1 MVFLINSL
9 PILIVIIM
17 GLVIRYAVP
26 STVGKF
32 FIGALT
38 VFMLVVYFQIQPS
51 YMPKGT
57 VKQLHVAEFKH
68 SDAKIVDRSLKPK
81 SSEEYHAHLEDQMQK
96 IQDSLEERIKS
107 QSKEK

>member
-1 MVFLINSL
+1 MVFLINAIPAL
-9 PILIVIIM
+9 IILLGAFVAHKVKGWKRKVGTVLIII
-17 GLVIRYAVP
+17 GLVVLYGQV
-26 STVGKF
+26 
-32 FIGALT
+32 
-38 VFMLVVYFQIQPS
+38 QPS

-57 VKQLHVAEFKH
+57 VKQLPVAEFKH

-81 SSEEYHAHLEDQMQK
+81 SSEEYQAHIEEQLQK